1 MLIKFSIFII
11 SKTNTNKISR
21 KGIFN
26 NMREKKPS
34 FLSKVISL
42 FILASILSY
51 FSDLIITVITV
62 IVIGVIIYCIYVIY
76 DLNQKKIAQT
86 KSDNPKSITPI
97 KLVESFNQNNNE
109 VNNKEVNTSPL
120 CFEHEYYKAYFKAE
134 CNTDIEQQTK
144 YMLDFFEQAESS
156 ASFYKNLDS
165 IEDMREFVLFVQE
178 QKSKLGLK
186 TLYEIGYKADDYK
199 NKFLRQISSPNL
211 FQDMNGF
218 EFEEFC
224 AELLSKNGFYDVS
237 VTSKSGDQGID
248 IIAHK
253 DNIRYGI
260 QCKLYSS
267 PVGNSAVQQVFS
279 GKAFY
284 KCDIGI
290 VLTNNTFTESA
301 KSLAKEIGIVLW
313 DKDMLNK
320 FSKTNERYNR

>member
-1 MLIKFSIFII
+1 
-11 SKTNTNKISR
+11 
-21 KGIFN
+21 
-26 NMREKKPS
+26 MREKKPS

-42 FILASILSY
+42 FIIASILSY
-51 FSDLIITVITV
+51 FSDLIIAAISI
-62 IVIGVIIYCIYVIY
+62 IVIGVIIYCIYIIY
-76 DLNQKKIAQT
+76 NSKQKNIAQT
-86 KSDNPKSITPI
+86 KSDDTKNITPI

-109 VNNKEVNTSPL
+109 FNNREINTSPL
-120 CFEHEYYKAYFKAE
+120 SFEQEYYQAYYRAE
-134 CNTDIEQQTK
+134 SNVNIEQQTK
-144 YMLDFFEQAESS
+144 YMLDFFEQA
-156 ASFYKNLDS
+156 KNSVSIYDDLDS
-165 IEDMREFVLFVQE
+165 LEDMKEFVLFVQE
-178 QKSKLGLK
+178 QKSELGLK
-186 TLYEIGYKADDYK
+186 TLSEIGYKAEDYK
-199 NKFLRQISSPNL
+199 SKFFRQISSLNL

-290 VLTNNTFTESA
+290 VLTNNIFTESA

-320 FSKTNERYNR
+320 FYESLKTYKKYK